1 MPSAISM
8 HLPLP
13 FCSLSPWAVCFLVL
27 LSQAAWGEPSLPHMR
42 GHLPAHDPS
51 TIIQCKDRYYTFHTG
66 EGIRSKWSSNKVF
79 WVAGPPVFNNPPSWT
94 TNTVP
99 EFTGTFWAPDVISV
113 SNRYFLYYSIS
124 SWGKQVSAI
133 GLATNPTLDPADPAY
148 QWTDQGMVINSVE
161 GSPYNTIDPGVTWDG
176 SGRLWLVFGSYWN
189 GIYLTQLDPA
199 TGRRISPSSPT
210 YRLAWK
216 SAIEASWI
224 YQRGGLYYLFVNWG
238 SCCDGVNSTYN
249 IRVGRSTQITGPYF
263 DKNGVNLVDGGGSLF
278 MAGNGKY
285 AGPGH
290 PGVLVENGQEWL
302 SFHYYDANVWS
313 GDSYGEARLG
323 VIPLKWSADGWP
335 IASNDWSAIYDFQHD
350 AGDANGQYS
359 GLLKAGAEVRP
370 EPSREHVLE
379 LDGVDDYVWLPPGIA
394 YAQTFAAVVNWR
406 GGDSWQRIFDF
417 GLDTSRYIMLTPSTG
432 DNVLRC
438 DINTGGGVQMLQ
450 WNRAL
455 PSNAWVHVA
464 LTLDGSRGV
473 LYVNGQPVV
482 TNTSMTHQPYLVRAQ
497 TNHLGRS
504 KFTADSYFAG
514 QYAGFRAYGR
524 VLSPAELVAPV
535 PVIGKPSDGT
545 FVRPGSTVPFAGRA
559 TDFMCVPLA
568 ATRLNWTLHRVQGSV
583 TNFVAGP
590 LSGREGQFQIP
601 EGSSPGEFYLLSLI
615 ATDGNQRRATNVI
628 RLFPSAN
635 AATNWTSFY
644 AFSAGAADASNIF
657 PGVLQA
663 GASVQNDAGRGNVLN
678 LSGSS
683 QYVSLPRGAG
693 AAQSISGWV
702 KWRGGNAWQRV
713 FDFGSGTG
721 AWFFFTPKSGSGFPQ
736 CAITSDRLSYTRTL
750 EFTEPFPTNTWVHV
764 AIVMDGRQGIAYFNG
779 RAVAV
784 NDSVNL
790 LPSDV
795 LTPNVWLGRSQWSQ
809 DAYFNGQL
817 DSWRLSSSPSLA
829 GEITAPNIRLL
840 QPYSGFTYYGGGILP
855 FTAAASDYF
864 DAPLTGSAFSWSV
877 ELYREG
883 ILTNVLG
890 SVTGVVSGSFSIP
903 AGGPAT
909 TNVFC
914 RLKVSVTDTNGN
926 DRMVYTDIQPK
937 VVDLGLETVPPGLS
951 LKVDG
956 QVISAPATLPSVAG
970 MNRTVTALTPQ
981 YTGDERHD
989 FVLWSDGGDLEHV
1002 FQLPLT
1008 NMILTAAYEQPA
1020 LTLERASSD
1029 LTFKWPSWAGG
1040 LRVHSATNLSEPVW
1054 MPVTNEVQIVNGIAT
1069 TSVPLTNQS
1078 SYFRLQESR

>member
-1 MPSAISM
+1 MVCLLM
-8 HLPLP
+8 L
-13 FCSLSPWAVCFLVL
+13 CSL
-27 LSQAAWGEPSLPHMR
+27 AAWSEPSLPYMR

-51 TIIQCKDRYYTFHTG
+51 TIVQCKDRYYTFHTG

-79 WVAGPPVFNNPPSWT
+79 WAAGPPVFSGPPSWT

-99 EFTGTFWAPDVISV
+99 EFTGTFWAPDVICF
-113 SNRYFLYYSIS
+113 SNRYHLYYSIS

-133 GLATNPTLDPADPAY
+133 GLATNPTLDPTDPAY
-148 QWTDQGMVINSVE
+148 QWTDRGMVIKSVE

-189 GIYLTQLDPA
+189 GIYLIQLDPA
-199 TGRRISPSSPT
+199 TGLRMSPDSPA

-224 YQRGGLYYLFVNWG
+224 HRRGGLYYLFVNWG

-249 IRVGRSTQITGPYF
+249 IRVGRSTQITGPYL
-263 DKNGVNLVDGGGSLF
+263 DKSGVDLVNGGGSLF
-278 MAGNGKY
+278 MAGNGKH

-313 GDSYGEARLG
+313 GGSYGEARLG
-323 VIPLKWSADGWP
+323 VLPLKWSADGWP
-335 IASNDWSAIYDFQHD
+335 IATNDWSAIYDFQQD
-350 AGDANGQYS
+350 AGDANGQYT
-359 GLLKAGAEVRP
+359 GLLKAGARVRS
-370 EPSREHVLE
+370 ESTREHALE
-379 LDGVDDYVWLPPGIA
+379 LNGVDEHVWLPPGVA

-406 GGDSWQRIFDF
+406 GGAPWQRIFDF
-417 GLDTSRYIMLTPSTG
+417 GLDTSRYVMLTPSSG

-438 DINTGGGVQMLQ
+438 DINTGGNLQMVQ

-455 PSNAWVHVA
+455 PSNVWTHVA
-464 LTLDGSRGV
+464 LTFDGSRSV
-473 LYVNGQPVV
+473 LYVNGQPVA
-482 TNTSMTHQPYLVRAQ
+482 TNSSLTHQPYNVRAQ

-504 KFTADSYFAG
+504 KFEADAFFAG
-514 QYAGFRAYGR
+514 QIAGFRAHSR
-524 VLSPAELVAPV
+524 ALTATELTAPV
-535 PVIGKPSDGT
+535 PVIRKPSDGALY
-545 FVRPGSTVPFAGRA
+545 RPGSRVAFSGRA

-568 ATRLNWTLHRVQGSV
+568 ATHLNWTLHRVQGSV
-583 TNFVAGP
+583 TNVVAGP
-590 LSGREGQFQIP
+590 LNGREGQFQIP

-615 ATDGNQRRATNVI
+615 ATDGNQRRATNVV
-628 RLFPSAN
+628 RLFPAAN
-635 AATNWTSFY
+635 AATNWTAFY
-644 AFSAGAADASNIF
+644 QFSAGAADASNVF
-657 PGVLQA
+657 PGSLQG
-663 GASVQNDAGRGNVLN
+663 GASIQVDASRGSVLN

-683 QYVSLPRGAG
+683 QYVSFPRGAG

-721 AWFFFTPKSGSGFPQ
+721 AWFFFTPKAGSGFPQ

-750 EFTEPFPTNTWVHV
+750 EFTDPFPTNTWVHV
-764 AIVMDGRQGIAYFNG
+764 AIVMDGRQAIAYFNG

-784 NDSVNL
+784 NDSLNL

-795 LTPNVWLGRSQWSQ
+795 PHTNVWLGRSQWPQ

-817 DSWRLSSSPSLA
+817 DSWRLSSFALLA
-829 GEITAPNIRLL
+829 DEVTAPAIRLL
-840 QPYSGFTYYGGGILP
+840 QPYTGYTYYGGGALP

-864 DAPLTGSAFSWSV
+864 DAPLTGTAFRWSA

-883 ILTNVLG
+883 ALTHVLG

-903 AGGPAT
+903 AGGAAAT
-909 TNVFC
+909 NAFY
-914 RLKVSVTDTNGN
+914 RLKLCVTDTNGN
-926 DRMVYTDIQPK
+926 ARMVYTDIRPMI
-937 VVDLGLETVPPGLS
+937 VDLGLETVPSGLS

-956 QVISAPATLPSVAG
+956 QILSAPATLPSVAG
-970 MNRTVTALTPQ
+970 MSRTVTALTPQ

-989 FVLWSDGGDLEHV
+989 FVLWSDGGEVEHV

-1008 NMILTAAYEQPA
+1008 NVTLTAAYEQPEQVI
-1020 LTLERASSD
+1020 ERANSD
-1029 LTFKWPSWAGG
+1029 LTFKWPDWAGT
-1040 LRVHSATNLSEPVW
+1040 LRVYSATNLSGPVW
-1054 MPVTNEVQIVNGIAT
+1054 IPVTNEMQILNGIAI
-1069 TSVPLTNQS
+1069 TSVPLINQS
-1078 SYFRLQESR
+1078 GYFRLQESR